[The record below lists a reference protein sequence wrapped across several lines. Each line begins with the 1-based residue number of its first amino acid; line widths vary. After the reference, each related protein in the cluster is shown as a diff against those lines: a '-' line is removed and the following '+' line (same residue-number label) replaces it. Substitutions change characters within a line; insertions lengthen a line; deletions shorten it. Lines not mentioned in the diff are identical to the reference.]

1 MFSFLETI
9 CIENGLLKNL
19 PYHQKRV
26 NETFVS
32 FYPDR
37 VPIDLS
43 EALSKQ
49 NIPSAGIYR
58 LRVIYEEQI
67 ISIEFIPYHEKQIA
81 ILKIVN
87 TGEFDYGFKWAD
99 RSYFEHTLIENKEV
113 DEVIFELDGKIQ
125 DCTIANLAFLK
136 NGIWYTPKN
145 PLHWG
150 TTRAR
155 LIDENKIQ
163 ETDIF
168 LDELSSYSHIC
179 LINDFRELSL
189 AKSLSVSAAIL

>member
-26 NETFVS
+26 NETFES
-32 FYPDR
+32 IYPDQL
-37 VPIDLS
+37 PFDLS

-49 NIPSAGIYR
+49 NIPSSGIYR

-67 ISIEFIPYHEKQIA
+67 KSIEFIPYQEK
-81 ILKIVN
+81 KIVSFKIIN

-99 RSYFEHTLIENKEV
+99 RSYFEHTLIEYKEV

-179 LINDFRELSL
+179 LINVFRELSL

>member
-9 CIENGLLKNL
+9 CLENGLLKNL

-26 NETFVS
+26 QDTFES
-32 FYPDR
+32 FYPELIAFNLVD
-37 VPIDLS
+37 VFTQQ
-43 EALSKQ
+43 A
-49 NIPSAGIYR
+49 IPSHGIYR
-58 LRVIYEEQI
+58 VRVIYEEQI
-67 ISIEFIPYHEKQIA
+67 KSIEIIPYQEKNIA
-81 ILKIVN
+81 ILKLVN

-99 RSYFEHTLIENKEV
+99 RSYFEQILSENKDA
-113 DEVIFELDGKIQ
+113 DEVLFELNGKIQ
-125 DCTIANLAFLK
+125 DCTIANVAFLK

-163 ETDIF
+163 ETDI
-168 LDELSSYSHIC
+168 LLEELSSYSHIC
-179 LINDFRELSL
+179 LINVFRELSL
-189 AKSLSVSAAIL
+189 AKSLSVSVAIL

>member
-26 NETFVS
+26 EETFES
-32 FYPDR
+32 IYPDQI
-37 VPIDLS
+37 PFDLS
-43 EALSKQ
+43 EALSKH
-49 NIPSAGIYR
+49 NIPSTGIYR

-67 ISIEFIPYHEKQIA
+67 KSIELIPYQEKKIA
-81 ILKIVN
+81 SLKIIH

-99 RSYFEHTLIENKEV
+99 RSYFAQVLLENKEV

-155 LIDENKIQ
+155 LIDQNKIQ

-179 LINDFRELSL
+179 LINVFRELSL

>member
-26 NETFVS
+26 NDTFES
-32 FYPDR
+32 IYPDQL
-37 VPIDLS
+37 PFDLS

-49 NIPSAGIYR
+49 NVPSSGIYR
-58 LRVIYEEQI
+58 IRIIYEEQI
-67 ISIEFIPYHEKQIA
+67 KSIEFIPYQEKKIA
-81 ILKIVN
+81 SLKIVN
-87 TGEFDYGFKWAD
+87 SGEFDYGFKWAD
-99 RSYFEHTLIENKEV
+99 RTYFAQTLAENNEV

-125 DCTIANLAFLK
+125 DCTIANLAFFK

-150 TTRAR
+150 TTRTR
-155 LIDENKIQ
+155 LIDEKKIQ

-168 LDELSSYSHIC
+168 LNELSSYSHIC
-179 LINDFRELSL
+179 LINVFRELSL

>member
-9 CIENGLLKNL
+9 RIENGLLKNL
-19 PYHQKRV
+19 TYHQKRV
-26 NETFVS
+26 NDTFES
-32 FYPDR
+32 IYSDR
-37 VPIDLS
+37 VPFDLS
-43 EALSKQ
+43 EALLKQ
-49 NIPSAGIYR
+49 NIPSSGIYR
-58 LRVIYEEQI
+58 VRIIYEEQI
-67 ISIEFIPYHEKQIA
+67 KSIEFIPYQEKKIVT
-81 ILKIVN
+81 LKMVN

-99 RSYFEHTLIENKEV
+99 RSYFEQTLAENNEV

-145 PLHWG
+145 PLHGG

-168 LDELSSYSHIC
+168 LDELYSYSHIC
-179 LINDFRELSL
+179 LINVFRELSL

>member
-9 CIENGLLKNL
+9 CVENGALKYMN
-19 PYHQKRV
+19 YHQKRV
-26 NETFVS
+26 NNTFDS
-32 FYPDR
+32 IYSGIAPF
-37 VPIDLS
+37 DLIK
-43 EALSKQ
+43 AFNNQ
-49 NIPSAGIYR
+49 NIPSMGMYR
-58 LRVIYEEQI
+58 ARVIYEEQI
-67 ISIEFIPYHEKQIA
+67 KSIEFIPYQEKKIA
-81 ILKIVN
+81 SLRVVN

-99 RSYFEHTLIENKEV
+99 RSYFEHTLTENNEV

-136 NGIWYTPKN
+136 KGIWYTPKN

-168 LDELSSYSHIC
+168 LDELSNYSHIC
-179 LINDFRELSL
+179 LINVFRELSL

>member
-26 NETFVS
+26 NDTFEFV
-32 FYPDR
+32 YPDR

-43 EALSKQ
+43 DALSKQ
-49 NIPSAGIYR
+49 NVHSSGIHR
-58 LRVIYEEQI
+58 VRVIYEDQI
-67 ISIEFIPYHEKQIA
+67 KSIEFIPYQEKKIA
-81 ILKIVN
+81 SLKIVN

-179 LINDFRELSL
+179 LINVFRELSL

>member
-26 NETFVS
+26 HETFES
-32 FYPDR
+32 FYPD
-37 VPIDLS
+37 VNPLNLEEILT
-43 EALSKQ
+43 KQ
-49 NIPSAGIYR
+49 TIPAKGIYR
-58 LRVIYEEQI
+58 CRIIYEEI
-67 ISIEFIPYHEKQIA
+67 IKSIEFIPYHEKPISV
-81 ILKIVN
+81 LKLVN

-99 RSYFEHTLIENKEV
+99 RSYFEHTLTENKEV

-163 ETDIF
+163 ETDI
-168 LDELSSYSHIC
+168 LVDELSSYSHIC
-179 LINDFRELSL
+179 LINVFRELSL

>member
-9 CIENGLLKNL
+9 RIENGLLKNL
-19 PYHQKRV
+19 TYHQKRV
-26 NETFVS
+26 NDTFES
-32 FYPDR
+32 IYSDR
-37 VPIDLS
+37 VPFDLS
-43 EALSKQ
+43 EALLKQ
-49 NIPSAGIYR
+49 NIPSSGIYR
-58 LRVIYEEQI
+58 VRIIYEEQI
-67 ISIEFIPYHEKQIA
+67 KSIEFIPYQEKNIVT
-81 ILKIVN
+81 LKMVN

-99 RSYFEHTLIENKEV
+99 RSYFEQTLAENNEV

-168 LDELSSYSHIC
+168 LNELSSYSHIC
-179 LINDFRELSL
+179 LINVFRELSL

>member
-9 CIENGLLKNL
+9 RIENGLLKNL
-19 PYHQKRV
+19 TYHQKRV
-26 NETFVS
+26 NDTFES
-32 FYPDR
+32 IYSDR
-37 VPIDLS
+37 VPFDLS
-43 EALSKQ
+43 EALLKQ
-49 NIPSAGIYR
+49 NIPSSGIYR
-58 LRVIYEEQI
+58 VRIIYEEQI
-67 ISIEFIPYHEKQIA
+67 KSIEFIPYQEKKIVT
-81 ILKIVN
+81 LKIVN

-99 RSYFEHTLIENKEV
+99 RSYFEQNLAENNEV

-125 DCTIANLAFLK
+125 DCTIANLAFFK

-163 ETDIF
+163 ETDI
-168 LDELSSYSHIC
+168 LVDELSSYSHIC
-179 LINDFRELSL
+179 LINVFRELSL

>member
-9 CIENGLLKNL
+9 CIENGQLKNL
-19 PYHQKRV
+19 AYHQKRV
-26 NETFVS
+26 KDTFES
-32 FYPDR
+32 FY
-37 VPIDLS
+37 S
-43 EALSKQ
+43 EF
-49 NIPSAGIYR
+49 IPFNLEYLFSQQTIPTTGIFR
-58 LRVIYEEQI
+58 SRVIYEKKL
-67 ISIEFIPYHEKQIA
+67 ISIEIIPYHEK
-81 ILKIVN
+81 KITTLRLVH

-99 RSYFEHTLIENKEV
+99 RSYFEHVLSENKDV
-113 DEVIFELDGKIQ
+113 DEVLFELEGKIQ
-125 DCTIANLAFLK
+125 DCTIANLAFFK

-163 ETDIF
+163 ETDI
-168 LDELSSYSHIC
+168 LLNELSSYSHIC
-179 LINDFRELSL
+179 LINVFRELSL

>member
-26 NETFVS
+26 NETFES
-32 FYPDR
+32 FYPDLI
-37 VPIDLS
+37 PFDLS
-43 EALSKQ
+43 QVLSKQ

-58 LRVIYEEQI
+58 LRIIYEEQI
-67 ISIEFIPYHEKQIA
+67 KSVEFIPYQEKKIA
-81 ILKIVN
+81 TLKILN

-99 RSYFEHTLIENKEV
+99 RSYFEHILAENQEV
-113 DEVIFELDGKIQ
+113 DEVMFELDGKIQ

-155 LIDENKIQ
+155 LIEQNKIK

-168 LDELSSYSHIC
+168 LNELSSYSHIC
-179 LINDFRELSL
+179 LINVFRELSL

>member
-26 NETFVS
+26 NETFVT
-32 FYPDR
+32 FYPDQI
-37 VPIDLS
+37 PFDLS

-49 NIPSAGIYR
+49 NIPATGIYR

-67 ISIEFIPYHEKQIA
+67 KSIEFFPYQEKKIA
-81 ILKIVN
+81 TLKIIH

-99 RSYFEHTLIENKEV
+99 RSYFEHILIENKEV

-155 LIDENKIQ
+155 LIDQNKIQ

-179 LINDFRELSL
+179 LINVFRELSL

>member
-26 NETFVS
+26 NETFES
-32 FYPDR
+32 FYPDLI
-37 VPIDLS
+37 PFDLS
-43 EALSKQ
+43 QILSKQ

-58 LRVIYEEQI
+58 LRIIYEEQI
-67 ISIEFIPYHEKQIA
+67 KSVEFIPYQEKKIA
-81 ILKIVN
+81 TLKILN

-99 RSYFEHTLIENKEV
+99 RSYFEHILAENQEV
-113 DEVIFELDGKIQ
+113 DEVMFELDGKIQ

-155 LIDENKIQ
+155 LIEQNKIK

-168 LDELSSYSHIC
+168 LNELSSYSHIC
-179 LINDFRELSL
+179 LINVFRELSL

>member
-179 LINDFRELSL
+179 LINVFRELSL

>member
-26 NETFVS
+26 NDTFES
-32 FYPDR
+32 MYPDG
-37 VPIDLS
+37 VPFDLS
-43 EALSKQ
+43 DALSKQ
-49 NIPSAGIYR
+49 NVPSSGIYR
-58 LRVIYEEQI
+58 IRIIYEEQI
-67 ISIEFIPYHEKQIA
+67 KSIEFIPYQEKKIA
-81 ILKIVN
+81 SLKIVN
-87 TGEFDYGFKWAD
+87 SGEFDYGFKWAD
-99 RSYFEHTLIENKEV
+99 RTYFAQTLAE
-113 DEVIFELDGKIQ
+113 KIQ
-125 DCTIANLAFLK
+125 DCTRANLAFFK

-150 TTRAR
+150 TTRTR
-155 LIDENKIQ
+155 LIDEKKIQ

-168 LDELSSYSHIC
+168 LNELSSYSHIC
-179 LINDFRELSL
+179 LINVFRELSL

>member
-9 CIENGLLKNL
+9 CIENGQLKNL

-26 NETFVS
+26 HETFES
-32 FYPDR
+32 FYPASI
-37 VPIDLS
+37 PFDLS
-43 EALSKQ
+43 DALSKQ
-49 NIPSAGIYR
+49 NIPSPGIYR
-58 LRVIYEEQI
+58 GRVIYEEQI
-67 ISIEFIPYHEKQIA
+67 VSIEFIPYHEKPIA
-81 ILKIVN
+81 LLRLVN

-99 RSYFEHTLIENKEV
+99 RSYFEHTLTENKEV

-163 ETDIF
+163 ETDI
-168 LDELSSYSHIC
+168 LVDELSSYSHIC
-179 LINDFRELSL
+179 LINVFRELSL
-189 AKSLSVSAAIL
+189 AKSLSVSVAIL

>member
-26 NETFVS
+26 HDTFES
-32 FYPDR
+32 FYPELNAFNLVD
-37 VPIDLS
+37 VFTQQ
-43 EALSKQ
+43 A
-49 NIPSAGIYR
+49 IPPNGIYR
-58 LRVIYEEQI
+58 ARVIYEEQI
-67 ISIEFIPYHEKQIA
+67 QSIEFIPYQEKNIA
-81 ILKIVN
+81 TLKLVQ

-99 RSYFEHTLIENKEV
+99 RSYFEQILLENKGA
-113 DEVIFELDGKIQ
+113 DEVIFELHGKIQ
-125 DCTIANLAFLK
+125 DCTIANVAFLK

-163 ETDIF
+163 ETDI
-168 LDELSSYSHIC
+168 LVDELSSYSHIC
-179 LINDFRELSL
+179 LINVFRELSF
-189 AKSLSVSAAIL
+189 AKSLSVSTAIL

>member
-32 FYPDR
+32 FNPDQI
-37 VPIDLS
+37 PFDLS

-58 LRVIYEEQI
+58 LRVIYEDQI
-67 ISIEFIPYHEKQIA
+67 KSIEFIPYQEKQIA

-179 LINDFRELSL
+179 LINVFRELSL

>member
-26 NETFVS
+26 HETFES
-32 FYPDR
+32 FYPDL
-37 VPIDLS
+37 IEFDLS
-43 EALSKQ
+43 DTLSKQ
-49 NIPSAGIYR
+49 NIPSTGIYR
-58 LRVIYEEQI
+58 GRVIYEEKI
-67 ISIEFIPYHEKQIA
+67 ISIEFIPYQEKPIA
-81 ILKIVN
+81 VLKIVN

-99 RSYFEHTLIENKEV
+99 RSYFEHTLTENKEV

-163 ETDIF
+163 ETDI
-168 LDELSSYSHIC
+168 LVDELSSYSHIC
-179 LINDFRELSL
+179 LINVFRELSL

>member
-26 NETFVS
+26 NDTFES
-32 FYPDR
+32 IYPDR

-43 EALSKQ
+43 EALSKK
-49 NIPSAGIYR
+49 NIPSSGIHR
-58 LRVIYEEQI
+58 VRVIYEEQI
-67 ISIEFIPYHEKQIA
+67 ISIEFILYQEKKIA
-81 ILKIVN
+81 SMKIVN

-99 RSYFEHTLIENKEV
+99 RSYFEHTLTENKEV

-179 LINDFRELSL
+179 LINVFRELSL
-189 AKSLSVSAAIL
+189 AKSLSVLAAIL

>member
-26 NETFVS
+26 NDTFES
-32 FYPDR
+32 IYPDQL
-37 VPIDLS
+37 PFDLS
-43 EALSKQ
+43 EALFKQ
-49 NIPSAGIYR
+49 NIPSSGIYR

-67 ISIEFIPYHEKQIA
+67 KSIEFIPYQEKKIVT
-81 ILKIVN
+81 LKMVN

-99 RSYFEHTLIENKEV
+99 RSYFEQNLAENNEV

-136 NGIWYTPKN
+136 DGIWYTPKN
-145 PLHWG
+145 PMHWG

-155 LIDENKIQ
+155 LIDENKIHNYPVPIVLQ
-163 ETDIF
+163 KFIENFYKLKT
-168 LDELSSYSHIC
+168 
-179 LINDFRELSL
+179 
-189 AKSLSVSAAIL
+189 

>member
-9 CIENGLLKNL
+9 CVENGELKHLN
-19 PYHQKRV
+19 YHQKRV
-26 NETFVS
+26 NDTFDS
-32 FYPDR
+32 IYSGIAPF
-37 VPIDLS
+37 DLKKAFS
-43 EALSKQ
+43 HQ
-49 NIPSAGIYR
+49 NIPTVGMYR
-58 LRVIYEEQI
+58 ARVIYEEQI
-67 ISIEFIPYHEKQIA
+67 NSIEFIPYQEKKIA
-81 ILKIVN
+81 SFRVVN

-99 RSYFEHTLIENKEV
+99 RSYFEHTLTENNEV

-136 NGIWYTPKN
+136 DGIWYTPKN
-145 PLHWG
+145 PMHWG

-163 ETDIF
+163 ETDI
-168 LDELSSYSHIC
+168 LVDELPTYTHIC
-179 LINDFRELSL
+179 LINVFRELSL

>member
-26 NETFVS
+26 NDTFES
-32 FYPDR
+32 IYPDR
-37 VPIDLS
+37 VPFDLS
-43 EALSKQ
+43 DALSKQ
-49 NIPSAGIYR
+49 NVPSCGIYR
-58 LRVIYEEQI
+58 IRIIYEEQI
-67 ISIEFIPYHEKQIA
+67 KSIEFIPYQEKKIVS
-81 ILKIVN
+81 LKIVN

-99 RSYFEHTLIENKEV
+99 RSYFEHTLSENKDV

-136 NGIWYTPKN
+136 NGIWFTPKN

-168 LDELSSYSHIC
+168 LNKLSSYSHIC
-179 LINDFRELSL
+179 LINVFRELSL

>member
-9 CIENGLLKNL
+9 CLENGLLKNL

-26 NETFVS
+26 QDTFES
-32 FYPDR
+32 FYPELIAFNLVD
-37 VPIDLS
+37 VFTQQ
-43 EALSKQ
+43 A
-49 NIPSAGIYR
+49 IPTHGIYR
-58 LRVIYEEQI
+58 ARVIYEEQI
-67 ISIEFIPYHEKQIA
+67 KSIEFIPYQDKKIA
-81 ILKIVN
+81 SLKIVN

-99 RSYFEHTLIENKEV
+99 RSYFEQILSENKDA
-113 DEVIFELDGKIQ
+113 DEVLFELNGKIQ
-125 DCTIANLAFLK
+125 DCTIANVAFLK
-136 NGIWYTPKN
+136 NRIWYTPKN

-168 LDELSSYSHIC
+168 LDELSNYSHIC
-179 LINDFRELSL
+179 LINVFRELSL

>member
-26 NETFVS
+26 NDTLES
-32 FYPDR
+32 IYPDR

-43 EALSKQ
+43 DALSKQ
-49 NIPSAGIYR
+49 NVPSSGIHR
-58 LRVIYEEQI
+58 VRVIYEDQI
-67 ISIEFIPYHEKQIA
+67 KSIEFIPYQEKQIA

-163 ETDIF
+163 ETDI
-168 LDELSSYSHIC
+168 LLEELSSYSHIC
-179 LINDFRELSL
+179 LINVFRELSL
-189 AKSLSVSAAIL
+189 AKSLSVSVAIL

>member
-9 CIENGLLKNL
+9 RIENGLLKNL
-19 PYHQKRV
+19 TYHQKRV
-26 NETFVS
+26 NDTFES
-32 FYPDR
+32 IYSDR
-37 VPIDLS
+37 VPFDLS
-43 EALSKQ
+43 EALLKQ
-49 NIPSAGIYR
+49 NIPSSGIYR
-58 LRVIYEEQI
+58 VRIIYEEQI
-67 ISIEFIPYHEKQIA
+67 KSIEFIPYQEKKIVT
-81 ILKIVN
+81 LKIVN

-99 RSYFEHTLIENKEV
+99 RSYSEQNLAENNEV

-125 DCTIANLAFLK
+125 DCTIANLAFFK

-168 LDELSSYSHIC
+168 LNELSSYSHIC
-179 LINDFRELSL
+179 LINVFRELSL

>member
-9 CIENGLLKNL
+9 CVENGGLKHSN
-19 PYHQKRV
+19 YHQKRV
-26 NETFVS
+26 NDTFDS
-32 FYPDR
+32 IYPGL
-37 VPIDLS
+37 VAFDLK
-43 EALSKQ
+43 EAFVKQ
-49 NIPSAGIYR
+49 NIPSKGIYR
-58 LRVIYEEQI
+58 ARVIYEEQI
-67 ISIEFIPYHEKQIA
+67 KSIEFLPYQEK
-81 ILKIVN
+81 KIDSFKIIN
-87 TGEFDYGFKWAD
+87 AGEFDYGFKWAD
-99 RSYFEHTLIENKEV
+99 RSYFEQVLLENKDV

-163 ETDIF
+163 ETDIL

-179 LINDFRELSL
+179 LINVFRGLSL

>member
-19 PYHQKRV
+19 PYHQKRL
-26 NETFVS
+26 NDTFES
-32 FYPDR
+32 MYPDG
-37 VPIDLS
+37 VPFDLS
-43 EALSKQ
+43 DALSKQ
-49 NIPSAGIYR
+49 NVPSIGIYR
-58 LRVIYEEQI
+58 IRIIYEEQI
-67 ISIEFIPYHEKQIA
+67 KSIEFIPYQEKKITS
-81 ILKIVN
+81 LKIVN

-99 RSYFEHTLIENKEV
+99 RTYFELMLSENKDV

-125 DCTIANLAFLK
+125 DCTIANLAFFK

-168 LDELSSYSHIC
+168 LHELSSYSHIC
-179 LINDFRELSL
+179 LINVFRELSL

>member
-19 PYHQKRV
+19 TYHQKRV
-26 NETFVS
+26 QDTFES
-32 FYPDR
+32 FYPEL
-37 VPIDLS
+37 IAFDLVDVFTQQ
-43 EALSKQ
+43 A
-49 NIPSAGIYR
+49 IPPHGIYR
-58 LRVIYEEQI
+58 ARVIYEEQI
-67 ISIEFIPYHEKQIA
+67 QSIEFIPYQEKNIA
-81 ILKIVN
+81 TLKLVH

-99 RSYFEHTLIENKEV
+99 RSYFEQIISENKGA
-113 DEVIFELDGKIQ
+113 DEVLFELHGKIQ
-125 DCTIANLAFLK
+125 DCTIANVAFLK

-163 ETDIF
+163 ETDI
-168 LDELSSYSHIC
+168 LVDQLSSYSHIC
-179 LINDFRELSL
+179 LINVFRELSF
-189 AKSLSVSAAIL
+189 AKSLSVSVAIL